1 MSEPLIEMRN
11 ITKIYPNGVRADND
25 VTFEV
30 RKGEI
35 HALVGEN
42 GAGKST
48 LMKILYGME
57 RPSAGQIILR
67 GQPVTI
73 NTPHEAIALGIGM
86 VHQNF
91 MLVPSFTIAENI
103 VLGTEPMKSGFI
115 DRKTASERV
124 RQLAK
129 QYGLVIDPDAIVDA
143 VPVGMRQRVEILK
156 ALYRGAD
163 VLILDEPTAV
173 LTPQETAEL
182 FAAIKQLVK
191 DGKTVIFISHKL
203 REVMEISDRV
213 SVMRDAKM
221 VGTVDTKDASEH
233 LLARMM
239 VGREVFLQIDKPP
252 VQRGKAMLQVRD
264 LEYVSDAGQEVL
276 RRVSFNAYAGEILG
290 IAGVEGNGQTELVEV
305 LTGLRNSAAG
315 SVKLDDVDITNRSPR
330 VVRHAGVAH
339 IPEDRLTNGA
349 AVTASI
355 NDNLIV
361 DRYAS
366 APFAKGLFLRPSAIK
381 EQGDRLIEQFA
392 IRTPDG
398 SVNTGALSGGN
409 MQKVVVARELSSR
422 PKLLIAAQPTRGVDI
437 GATEFM
443 YEQLVKERN
452 AGVAILLIS
461 ADLAEVMSLS
471 DRLAVMKDGHLTAIF
486 PSTRGLTEEEV
497 GAYMLGVKQQTQME
511 IESNW

>member
-1 MSEPLIEMRN
+1 MPESLIEMRN

-30 RKGEI
+30 RAGEI

-57 RPSAGQIILR
+57 RPTSGQITLR
-67 GQPVTI
+67 GKPVTV

-91 MLVPSFTIAENI
+91 MLVPSFTIAQNI
-103 VLGTEPMKSGFI
+103 VLGSEPTRAGLI
-115 DRKTASERV
+115 DRKTAAESVSQIAR
-124 RQLAK
+124 
-129 QYGLVIDPDAIVDA
+129 QYGLTIDPDAVVDA

-173 LTPQETAEL
+173 LTPQETSEL
-182 FAAIKQLVK
+182 FAAVKQLVRA
-191 DGKTVIFISHKL
+191 GKTVIFISHKL
-203 REVMEISDRV
+203 REVMQISDRV

-221 VGTVDTKDASEH
+221 VGTIDTKDASEH
-233 LLARMM
+233 LLAKMM

-264 LEYVSDAGQEVL
+264 LEYVSETGQEIL
-276 RRVSFNAYAGEILG
+276 KRVSFNVYGGEILG

-305 LTGLRNSAAG
+305 LTGLRQSQAG
-315 SVKLDDVDITNRSPR
+315 AVKLDDIDITNDTPR
-330 VVRHAGVAH
+330 EVRLAGVAH

-361 DRYAS
+361 DRYAKP
-366 APFAKGLFLRPSAIK
+366 PFNRRGFLQPAAIK
-381 EQGDRLIEQFA
+381 ELGNRLIEQYA
-392 IRTPDG
+392 IRSPDG
-398 SVNTGALSGGN
+398 SVPTGALSGGN
-409 MQKVVVARELSSR
+409 MQKVVVARELSSG

-471 DRLAVMKDGHLTAIF
+471 DRLAVMRDGHIAAIF
-486 PSTRGLTEEEV
+486 PSAKGLTEEEV
-497 GAYMLGVKQQTQME
+497 GAYMLGLMQQTQAE